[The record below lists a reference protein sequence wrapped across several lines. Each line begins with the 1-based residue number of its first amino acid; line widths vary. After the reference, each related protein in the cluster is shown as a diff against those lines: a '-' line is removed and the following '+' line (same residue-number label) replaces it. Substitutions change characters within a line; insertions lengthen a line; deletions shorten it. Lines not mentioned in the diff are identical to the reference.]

1 MTSITRFAACSA
13 IAIWSLSACAIRP
26 LPDPMPIETPAAYST
41 SITAVPT
48 DSAAQ
53 QSDWWLALKDED
65 LDKIMAT
72 AMNRGLS
79 LQAAEA
85 QIAQARAGL
94 GQATA
99 NLLPSAVLSSSALRV
114 GSKSASAPAYSA
126 SFDSS
131 WEIPL
136 FGGSLLAR
144 KSKQAGLR
152 AVEANYFATRVS
164 LAAQIAQT
172 YDSVRSL
179 QDSIAIQQRQIK
191 AQQKIHDIVAA
202 RLEYGAASKLDMARA
217 DSQLA
222 AAESPLPGLQ
232 TQLASTQNQLAVL
245 AGLPPG
251 GFNAEFAA
259 QKPVPIFADLPAA
272 GTPEDLLSRRPD
284 IIAALS
290 QLEAS
295 EANTAVAR
303 SQYFPQITLNASLSD
318 PGAGAQGQ
326 VRSLSDLLDGRFVGF
341 SIGPSLSWKIL
352 DFGQLNAAID
362 QAKGAERAAL
372 VSYKKT
378 LLQAL
383 LDVENALVGV
393 NNGKAALDLAKEAL
407 TAAQSAAEIS
417 RGEYLDGAIDL
428 SDLLTVEAGL
438 ASSESAFAE
447 AQLTYATA
455 QIAYVKAIGGGW

>member
-352 DFGQLNAAID
+352 DFGQLKCGDRSGKRGRACSACLVQEDSPAGIAGCRKCAGRRQQWQSGPRPGQRSPDGGAVGRRD
-362 QAKGAERAAL
+362 QSGR
-372 VSYKKT
+372 VS
-378 LLQAL
+378 
-383 LDVENALVGV
+383 
-393 NNGKAALDLAKEAL
+393 
-407 TAAQSAAEIS
+407 
-417 RGEYLDGAIDL
+417 
-428 SDLLTVEAGL
+428 
-438 ASSESAFAE
+438 
-447 AQLTYATA
+447 
-455 QIAYVKAIGGGW
+455 

>member
-1 MTSITRFAACSA
+1 MTSITRYAACSA
-13 IAIWSLSACAIRP
+13 IAIYSLAGCTIQP
-26 LPDPMPIETPAAYST
+26 VQDPTPIKTPAAYST

-48 DSAAQ
+48 DDFAQ
-53 QSDWWLALKDED
+53 KSDWWLALKDED

-72 AMNRGLS
+72 AMKRGLS
-79 LQAAEA
+79 LQAAGA

-99 NLLPSAVLSSSALRV
+99 DLLPSAVLSSSALRI
-114 GSKSASAPAYSA
+114 GSESASAPTYSA

-136 FGGSLLAR
+136 FGGGLLAR

-152 AVEANYFATRVS
+152 AAEADYFATRVS

-172 YDSVRSL
+172 YDSVLSL

-222 AAESPLPGLQ
+222 AVESPLPGLQ
-232 TQLASTQNQLAVL
+232 TQLASAKNQLAVL

-251 GFNAEFAA
+251 GFNAEFVE
-259 QKPVPIFADLPAA
+259 QKPIPIFADLPAA

-284 IIAALS
+284 IIAAQS

-318 PGAGAQGQ
+318 PGPGAQGQ

-352 DFGQLNAAID
+352 DFGQLNAEID
-362 QAKGAERAAL
+362 QAKGAEREAL

-393 NNGKAALDLAKEAL
+393 NNGKAALDLSKEAL
-407 TAAQSAAEIS
+407 TSAQSAADIS

-438 ASSESAFAE
+438 ASSESAFAQ

>member
-1 MTSITRFAACSA
+1 MTSITRYVACSA
-13 IAIWSLSACAIRP
+13 IAIYSLSGCTSP
-26 LPDPMPIETPAAYST
+26 PVQDPTPIKTPAAYST

-48 DSAAQ
+48 DDSARK
-53 QSDWWLALKDED
+53 SDWWLALKDED

-72 AMNRGLS
+72 AMKHGLS

-85 QIAQARAGL
+85 QIAQARAGF
-94 GQATA
+94 GQATVD
-99 NLLPSAVLSSSALRV
+99 LLPSAVLSSSALRV
-114 GSKSASAPAYSA
+114 GSESASAPTYSA

-136 FGGSLLAR
+136 FGGGLLAR

-152 AVEANYFATRVS
+152 AAEADYFATRVS

-222 AAESPLPGLQ
+222 TVEAPLPGLQ
-232 TQLASTQNQLAVL
+232 TQLANAKNQLAVL

-251 GFNAEFAA
+251 GFNAEFTE
-259 QKPVPIFADLPAA
+259 QKPIPIFADLPAA

-284 IIAALS
+284 IIAAQS

-318 PGAGAQGQ
+318 PGPGAQGQ
-326 VRSLSDLLDGRFVGF
+326 VRNLSDLLDGRFVGF
-341 SIGPSLSWKIL
+341 SIGPSLSWRIL

-372 VSYKKT
+372 VSYKQT

-438 ASSESAFAE
+438 ASTESAFAQ